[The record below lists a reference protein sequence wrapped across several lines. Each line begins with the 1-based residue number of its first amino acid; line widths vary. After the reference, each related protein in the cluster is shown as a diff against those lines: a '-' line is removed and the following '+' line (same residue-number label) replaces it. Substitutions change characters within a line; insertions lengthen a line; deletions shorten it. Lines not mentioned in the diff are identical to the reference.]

1 MSEYFPK
8 PNLLG
13 ANKRVEID
21 LYNNATKTNL
31 KNATVVDTSSFAKN
45 WFSKFEISCRWIR
58 HW

>member
-21 LYNNATKTNL
+21 LYNNVTKTNL
-31 KNATVVDTSSFAKN
+31 KNATVVDTSYFAK
-45 WFSKFEISCRWIR
+45 KLI
-58 HW
+58 